1 MAPRKP
7 FLLRLDP
14 AVHDALASWAAAE
27 FRSVNGHIE
36 FLLRDALRRAGRKVV
51 ARADEAPQLAFDAEI
66 AAAEAHG
73 DAADTPRVPDRAAA
87 PTPPAAE
94 IVEPQADGA

>member
-14 AVHDALASWAAAE
+14 AVHDALASWAAEE

-36 FLLRDALRRAGRKVV
+36 FLLRDALRRAGRKLLP
-51 ARADEAPQLAFDAEI
+51 RADEAPSLALDDDTHDDAPDT
-66 AAAEAHG
+66 ADEADGDEHG
-73 DAADTPRVPDRAAA
+73 
-87 PTPPAAE
+87 
-94 IVEPQADGA
+94 IVQADGA

>member
-14 AVHDALASWAAAE
+14 AVHDALATWAADE
-27 FRSVNGHIE
+27 FRSINGHIE
-36 FLLRDALRRAGRKVV
+36 FLLRESLRRAGRKVV
-51 ARADEAPQLAFDAEI
+51 ARVDDAPPLAPDAEPDADDADESDD
-66 AAAEAHG
+66 
-73 DAADTPRVPDRAAA
+73 DAAPGA
-87 PTPPAAE
+87 PPAE

>member
-14 AVHDALASWAAAE
+14 AVHDAHASWAADE

-36 FLLRDALRRAGRKVV
+36 FILRDALRRAGRPLRPVTDV
-51 ARADEAPQLAFDAEI
+51 TTER
-66 AAAEAHG
+66 HV
-73 DAADTPRVPDRAAA
+73 PRGPAA
-87 PTPPAAE
+87 PENNDELQTGAPDDDG
-94 IVEPQADGA
+94 EPQADGA

>member
-14 AVHDALASWAAAE
+14 AVHDALASWAADE

-36 FLLRDALRRAGRKVV
+36 FILRDALRRAGRPLRPVTDV
-51 ARADEAPQLAFDAEI
+51 TTER
-66 AAAEAHG
+66 HV
-73 DAADTPRVPDRAAA
+73 PRGPAA
-87 PTPPAAE
+87 PEHNDELQTGAPDDDG
-94 IVEPQADGA
+94 EPQADGA